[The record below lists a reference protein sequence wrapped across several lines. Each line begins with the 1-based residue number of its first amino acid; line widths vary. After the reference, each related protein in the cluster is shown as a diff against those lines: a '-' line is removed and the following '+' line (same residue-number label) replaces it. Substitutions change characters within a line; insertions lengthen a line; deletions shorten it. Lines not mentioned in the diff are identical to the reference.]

1 MAGVVEPGGEGGRAG
16 LGDMAGTAAA
26 QGAAKGGEAKP
37 LTGIAFLRAYPAFS
51 RLWLGQLVSRF
62 GDALDAVAF
71 IWLVLE
77 LTGSTLLVGTLM
89 VVNMLPSILL
99 NPFTGV
105 WVDRVRRRPLII
117 VSDAA
122 RAFTTGL
129 VAVLYITGHLDVW
142 HLYVV
147 TALNSVF
154 EALAVP
160 ARMAVIPQVVPPQ
173 DLVSAN
179 SLNSLSSS
187 FASLFGLLMA
197 APVFQF
203 LGIAGAVG
211 VDAATFLFAALT
223 AAGATIPE
231 LPRASDPHA
240 GPQDAPARPPS
251 AAGPD
256 RPEGNKAIPLAGAV
270 VSFFHELRE
279 GLKLVA
285 TQRVILYL
293 IILAGLVN
301 FAVGPIEVLMPVH
314 VRKVLGMDVEQLSQV
329 YLAFS
334 AGTLASGFLTMR
346 VARGWPEAVLVLVG
360 LGMMGTGYAGLYFGR
375 NFTVTLGLMLVMG
388 LGQAPAQA
396 GLQTAVQRRTPP
408 EVMGRVA
415 GLLNT
420 FALAAL
426 PLSLA
431 VTGAVAEVVATPVV
445 FGALGLLV
453 LVATGLILTRPVF
466 GLAQIGRRGIT
477 RWKKSNG

>member
-1 MAGVVEPGGEGGRAG
+1 M
-16 LGDMAGTAAA
+16 
-26 QGAAKGGEAKP
+26 
-37 LTGIAFLRAYPAFS
+37 TGIAFLRAYPAFT

-105 WVDRVRRRPLII
+105 WVDRVRRRPLMIA
-117 VSDAA
+117 SDAA
-122 RAFTTGL
+122 RALTTGL
-129 VAVLYITGHLDVW
+129 VAVLYITRHLEVW

-160 ARMAVIPQVVPPQ
+160 ARMAVIPQVVPPK

-187 FASLFGLLMA
+187 FASLFGLLLA

-203 LGIAGAVG
+203 LGIAWAIG

-223 AAGATIPE
+223 AAGAAIPE
-231 LPRASDPHA
+231 LLRASDPHCDRK
-240 GPQDAPARPPS
+240 DAATRPPS
-251 AAGPD
+251 TARRDGD
-256 RPEGNKAIPLAGAV
+256 KATVPAGAV
-270 VSFFHELRE
+270 VSFFRELRE
-279 GLKLVA
+279 GLQLVA

-293 IILAGLVN
+293 IVLAGLVN

-314 VRKVLGMDVEQLSQV
+314 VKRVLGMDVEQLSQV

-334 AGTLASGFLTMR
+334 AGALASGFLTMR

-375 NFTVTLGLMLVMG
+375 NFPVTLGLMLVMG

-408 EVMGRVA
+408 ELMGRVA

-445 FGALGLLV
+445 FGGLGLLV

-466 GLAQIGRRGIT
+466 GLGRIGRPGT
-477 RWKKSNG
+477 VLWKRSSG